1 MNKSPL
7 TELAVAAPAAPQSKR
22 SDAAFKQAA
31 VENWLKSRKPG
42 TQIAAELGISYPSL
56 KEWKRSYN
64 GSAMPEHGD
73 LAAENR
79 TLRAELARVREVFFT
94 ASPGYFTGQ
103 FFAAILSVSRLLS
116 SVL

>member
-1 MNKSPL
+1 MNKTPL
-7 TELAVAAPAAPQSKR
+7 TEPTASLAAPAAPQSKR
-22 SDAAFKQAA
+22 YAAAFKQAA

-56 KEWKRSYN
+56 KEWKRSYG

-79 TLRAELARVREVFFT
+79 TLRAELARVREQRDILKKTVGIFT
-94 ASPGYFTGQ
+94 EPSPSATKP
-103 FFAAILSVSRLLS
+103 LKV
-116 SVL
+116 